1 MRDDE
6 AAADLEPLR
15 QQRCKWCYR
24 VISIEGNAVTQ
35 HEASVYCLA
44 RRHHYYDRMPWSAA
58 ESLAKREFEENQR
71 SGKGY
76 AELLKYYPEYHVG
89 LSMEANG
96 WRDVAS
102 VEAQAAMLVA
112 SSAVV
117 ATLLSPAAFG
127 LGVLVSSMLMR
138 LTPFGSFDNPTDS
151 RQIRCAVDV
160 LEADCPNGVWFR
172 PQCEPY
178 DLCAQSISLL
188 AQAGPSR
195 PECMV
200 LLRTGEVTSLRPFEV
215 LPNSSSQLA
224 TQRGS
229 CPCARCGVNADA
241 AYNGFVGGMRRAP
254 NDSAFLN
261 VATPNPR
268 PRQRRMLN
276 PNQSSPFV
284 VSSSSNDHSQAALRT
299 PVPFRAAV
307 PASWAQMPSVTA
319 NPMPDVDLANAP
331 TQPGDPSTAH
341 AQTAR
346 VQSSPPGDPSLAR
359 ASTARCRLHVIG
371 APTAAARQPNDPEAI
386 REWMIR
392 HVSRIEGNTLESR
405 EDLGREDLGERRVH
419 SPAVLCSLTVVR
431 QFTLQPASEVAYWVD
446 KMAAAPSA
454 EAWRNPLDD
463 AVRAKLRSLGVPVE
477 NWPQTSDVPAAGAA
491 AAVRQDP
498 ASATPLFR
506 GAGVKASESGRL
518 RHVVNDAYSA
528 LKLPPR
534 TGRSGRFSMLFS
546 PILSARAVPKLKGA
560 GKRGRE
566 DERDLRQVGRK
577 APSRS
582 QKSPAKSDRKP
593 AALPVHK
600 KPAARAATEFQV
612 FCEVAA
618 LRAPNDLEAQKLLND
633 SLAASGVKIH
643 GQNLQVKASRRYN
656 KRAGVWFQLRCF
668 TCNPKTCTWSG
679 RAQYDSAR
687 KALQGKE
694 IVGDYMAR
702 YRKSLREDD
711 VRVSKRPNNSYFHD
725 LVDHLN
731 ASIGGPTELQLGDR
745 RLRLDDGQ
753 LRALHVRV
761 DGDELSIPMVC
772 PALIAAVLRMVP
784 QPWYLKL
791 SMDGTYRLLV
801 FRNYVLLNVGC
812 NVKTFAPA
820 GAQKLDGY
828 SSTYVPL
835 GFALAHVESGP
846 SYTKLLEAVLHVAG
860 MVRGEDG
867 FPGAV
872 DKHLPAEHAWRKTVM
887 RLFHSSRFAPK
898 YVFHLAW
905 SSLFGELSEDVR
917 GRSLLSATQHE
928 YFHQQDDLWSAY
940 WRAGPDRVA
949 PGTATGSAAQEE
961 WPAVGQRL
969 DLCVLN
975 SEGEMRAQGR
985 TCATSLL
992 AWGLHHSHQDEAG
1005 NAHYLIPASRLR
1017 NATVDETDYP
1027 QDRRRPVYVDRPVRP
1042 VPPEAT
1048 ACMARAALARTV
1060 ADAESAL
1067 AQLGVYS
1074 PEMHTITNW
1083 KKPRAAGATAA
1094 LVPGPS
1100 LPREAAPNVKPA
1112 ADAQAKNEPDSGNQ
1126 EAEPSIEQLFGEA
1139 QRLQWLKLL
1148 AAAGRSEEDEDFEVR
1163 LRTDP
1168 LPGGVDVSASDDFMV
1183 CWDFVRTGNCP
1194 RGSSCR
1200 WNHPSK

>member
-1 MRDDE
+1 M
-6 AAADLEPLR
+6 
-15 QQRCKWCYR
+15 
-24 VISIEGNAVTQ
+24 
-35 HEASVYCLA
+35 
-44 RRHHYYDRMPWSAA
+44 
-58 ESLAKREFEENQR
+58 
-71 SGKGY
+71 
-76 AELLKYYPEYHVG
+76 
-89 LSMEANG
+89 
-96 WRDVAS
+96 
-102 VEAQAAMLVA
+102 
-112 SSAVV
+112 
-117 ATLLSPAAFG
+117 
-127 LGVLVSSMLMR
+127 
-138 LTPFGSFDNPTDS
+138 
-151 RQIRCAVDV
+151 
-160 LEADCPNGVWFR
+160 
-172 PQCEPY
+172 
-178 DLCAQSISLL
+178 
-188 AQAGPSR
+188 
-195 PECMV
+195 
-200 LLRTGEVTSLRPFEV
+200 
-215 LPNSSSQLA
+215 
-224 TQRGS
+224 
-229 CPCARCGVNADA
+229 
-241 AYNGFVGGMRRAP
+241 
-254 NDSAFLN
+254 
-261 VATPNPR
+261 
-268 PRQRRMLN
+268 
-276 PNQSSPFV
+276 
-284 VSSSSNDHSQAALRT
+284 
-299 PVPFRAAV
+299 
-307 PASWAQMPSVTA
+307 
-319 NPMPDVDLANAP
+319 
-331 TQPGDPSTAH
+331 
-341 AQTAR
+341 
-346 VQSSPPGDPSLAR
+346 
-359 ASTARCRLHVIG
+359 
-371 APTAAARQPNDPEAI
+371 
-386 REWMIR
+386 
-392 HVSRIEGNTLESR
+392 
-405 EDLGREDLGERRVH
+405 
-419 SPAVLCSLTVVR
+419 
-431 QFTLQPASEVAYWVD
+431 
-446 KMAAAPSA
+446 
-454 EAWRNPLDD
+454 
-463 AVRAKLRSLGVPVE
+463 
-477 NWPQTSDVPAAGAA
+477 
-491 AAVRQDP
+491 
-498 ASATPLFR
+498 
-506 GAGVKASESGRL
+506 
-518 RHVVNDAYSA
+518 
-528 LKLPPR
+528 
-534 TGRSGRFSMLFS
+534 
-546 PILSARAVPKLKGA
+546 
-560 GKRGRE
+560 
-566 DERDLRQVGRK
+566 
-577 APSRS
+577 
-582 QKSPAKSDRKP
+582 
-593 AALPVHK
+593 
-600 KPAARAATEFQV
+600 

-656 KRAGVWFQLRCF
+656 KRAGVWFQLRC
-668 TCNPKTCTWSG
+668 NPKTCTWSG

-694 IVGDYMAR
+694 IVGRRHGVLKQRKKNSGRKEKTTQTPHVQQTVEYTGERTKKALRQWVHRFFREKPLRESICVACRSKKTTSTGAGLVFQCVTHLRCPWHGTAKLVPAHSAEPGNESSWLVRLRHSPCEAHRPTERTMYGTLTWKQRECIRRSKVVRTKQVDRELRKLRRGDRDEEQVTPPSQKMPGDYMAR

-812 NVKTFAPA
+812 NVKTFSPA

-867 FPGAV
+867 RPFAPDSIGQVHGDLHKGLENARRRILPNSIRLHDWAHCCGATNKGPAGFPG
-872 DKHLPAEHAWRKTVM
+872 PAEHAWRKTVM

-949 PGTATGSAAQEE
+949 PGTATGSAAQEAWHGHTLKELIPKHNSPRGLATALNEQIVQPLLQDLRKRAASADHFQE

-992 AWGLHHSHQDEAG
+992 AWGLHHSHQDESG

-1083 KKPRAAGATAA
+1083 PQLLRYLCDWRHVVIGPFVRQLWQSHGIADAPHNKHFNALCFFCEHAAKSGPCEHAYAAMVCAGLISTTPPPVPKQSGRPRKKPRAAGATAA
-1094 LVPGPS
+1094 LVPAPS

-1112 ADAQAKNEPDSGNQ
+1112 ADAQASAPDPL
-1126 EAEPSIEQLFGEA
+1126 EALLRSAGLSAYLPTVRQTGATLHMLRSMDSLTDFRTFFGMSLGDAFALRAALQNWKDATEATQNDDACAAPSS
-1139 QRLQWLKLL
+1139 
-1148 AAAGRSEEDEDFEVR
+1148 AAAQKPRPKEQSSRQRDPDFFIA
-1163 LRTDP
+1163 LRQ
-1168 LPGGVDVSASDDFMV
+1168 VY
-1183 CWDFVRTGNCP
+1183 GNKP
-1194 RGSSCR
+1194 
-1200 WNHPSK
+1200 